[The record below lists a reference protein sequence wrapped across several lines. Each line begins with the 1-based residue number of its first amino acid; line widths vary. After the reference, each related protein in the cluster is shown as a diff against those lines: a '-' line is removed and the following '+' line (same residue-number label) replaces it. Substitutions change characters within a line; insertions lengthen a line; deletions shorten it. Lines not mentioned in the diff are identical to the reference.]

1 MYLQMTSLKPSQTV
15 RKLSP
20 LAALVLT
27 ACGGGSSGSTSV
39 GGGLIGPANVKGNVV
54 KGPLSNALVF
64 LDYDNDGILDS
75 GEPSVRTAADGS
87 FALSTSN
94 TNYSI
99 VAVTDDS
106 TIDISSGSVLSGV
119 TLTAPSTASVV
130 TPSTTLMEQGNLTAD
145 QVAKVLGLP
154 EGIDPLTFNPYAPG
168 VNPVDAL
175 AMEKASQQV
184 MSVVNAFS
192 ASAEGAGASQAD
204 AFNAALKA
212 VVEVVKSKA
221 EKLNDVTASAA
232 DKTLDLTHTADL
244 LLIKTQVTT
253 EVATVAGVNQT
264 AFTAMAND
272 TTTAVGNIN
281 NKIATVTDLNSDIS
295 KNIFSTAQ
303 VLSDQA
309 KTAAEAEVANAGSG
323 NIYFTSSAAVNT
335 SATNKTPTDV
345 NLSKTSISESS
356 SSLVMGTLSTTDTDQ
371 TAGAAFTYT
380 LATLEGTDHTAFSI
394 NQATGE
400 LSFLSRPHYETK
412 NTYSVTILSTDEG
425 GKSYSK
431 AFVLSVTNTNNAPTV
446 TSNQVTTVNEDV
458 AYSYTFAANDVD
470 AGDSLTYA
478 ATTKPDWLNFNT
490 STGVLSGTPTNAH
503 VGNHAVV
510 LNATDAAGAVVTQ
523 SFTVTVANVND
534 APTLSVSNGSVT
546 EDSGTYTSNG
556 TLIGADVDVGTT
568 LTYGV
573 ASNTGTY
580 GGISLNTSSGV
591 YTYTMDNTNATVQA
605 LNGSETLTES
615 FSVSVTDGITTTVNT
630 LSFVIHGT
638 NDGPTGLA
646 LSANAIAENAMG
658 GSVGTLSASDIDGDT
673 LTYSLATGGDNDS
686 FEINGTRL
694 KLKDSVA
701 ANYEANN
708 VYDLTI
714 SASDGVASTS
724 LTQAVIV
731 TNVSEANTSY
741 YTGKADTSASA
752 NLNPQNDA
760 AVENL
765 MSGYF
770 WGSAGS
776 GIDLTYSFMDTNSL
790 FGSDY
795 NSSGRTTNRDNIQDP
810 VAAFKLTVSDI
821 LDLYSNVSLLNFT
834 EVAETGDV
842 VGHLRFG
849 TTQAENSAF
858 AWYPYGN
865 SWDPS
870 GDIWVNHT
878 SNYYHNSYA
887 LMDGTYWNHA
897 IIHEVGHSLGLAHTQ
912 SAASYGGTTY
922 GTDSYYGTVHNASP
936 YSVMAYPEYIGEGS
950 DSAENT
956 FSRSTN
962 LMLDDIAALQ
972 YLYGTNEQHNATD
985 TVYTINS
992 FHKGTY
998 SDAYYGRDYVYASI
1012 WDAGGTDTFSW
1023 AGETSIASINLNA
1036 GSFSS
1041 FGNITGPDDT
1051 DLDNQY
1057 MLDGDGILGI
1067 AYDAIIENAI
1077 GGSNI
1082 DTLVG
1087 NEVGNTL
1094 YGGAGTGVKD
1104 TLTGNG
1110 GADIFVSCM
1119 ADANTDFS
1127 VADIIADFTN
1137 GTDFIG
1143 LEDWS
1148 LSDLSWS
1155 NISGGTQIAHKTN
1168 NNIMFF
1174 LDGVDAGLID
1184 ETDFIA
1190 TDFV

>member
-1 MYLQMTSLKPSQTV
+1 M
-15 RKLSP
+15 
-20 LAALVLT
+20 
-27 ACGGGSSGSTSV
+27 
-39 GGGLIGPANVKGNVV
+39 
-54 KGPLSNALVF
+54 
-64 LDYDNDGILDS
+64 
-75 GEPSVRTAADGS
+75 
-87 FALSTSN
+87 
-94 TNYSI
+94 
-99 VAVTDDS
+99 
-106 TIDISSGSVLSGV
+106 
-119 TLTAPSTASVV
+119 
-130 TPSTTLMEQGNLTAD
+130 
-145 QVAKVLGLP
+145 LGLP
-154 EGIDPLTFNPYAPG
+154 VGVDLLTFNPYAAG
-168 VNPVDAL
+168 VNAVDAL
-175 AMEKASQQV
+175 AMEKASQQI
-184 MSVVNAFS
+184 MTVVNAFS
-192 ASAEGAGASQAD
+192 ASAEGAGANPVE

-212 VVEVVKSKA
+212 VVTVVKSKA
-221 EKLNDVTASAA
+221 EKLTDATASAA
-232 DKTLDLTHTADL
+232 DKTLDLTQTNDL

-253 EVATVAGVNQT
+253 EVASVAGVNQT

-272 TTTAVGNIN
+272 TVTAVGHVNS
-281 NKIATVTDLNSDIS
+281 KIATVTELNSDVS
-295 KNIFSTAQ
+295 KNIFSTSQ

-309 KTAAEAEVANAGSG
+309 KTAAEAEVASEGSG
-323 NIYFTSSAAVNT
+323 NIFFTSSAAVNT
-335 SATNKTPTDV
+335 SATNQTPTDIK
-345 NLSKTSISESS
+345 LSTTSISESS
-356 SSLVMGTLSTTDTDQ
+356 SSLIMGTLSTTDIDQ
-371 TAGAAFTYT
+371 TAGVAFTYT
-380 LATLEGTDHTAFSI
+380 IAALEGTDHAAFSI

-400 LSFLSRPHYETK
+400 LSFLAQPNYAIK
-412 NTYSVTILSTDEG
+412 NSYSVTILSTDEG
-425 GKSYSK
+425 GKTYSK
-431 AFVLSVTNTNNAPTV
+431 TFSLSITNTNNAPTI
-446 TSNQVTTVNEDV
+446 TSSQVTTVNED
-458 AYSYTFAANDVD
+458 ASYSYTLVASDVD

-478 ATTKPDWLNFNT
+478 ATSKPDWLNFNT

-503 VGNHAVV
+503 VGNHTVV
-510 LNATDAAGAVVTQ
+510 LQATDAAGAVVSQ
-523 SFTVTVANVND
+523 SFTVTVSNVND
-534 APTLSVSNGSVT
+534 APTLSVSNGNLT

-556 TLIGADVDVGTT
+556 TLIGVDVDVGTT
-568 LTYGV
+568 LTYAV
-573 ASNTGTY
+573 ASNTGAY
-580 GGISLNTSSGV
+580 GNISLNSSSGA
-591 YTYTMDNTNATVQA
+591 YTYTMDNANSSVQA
-605 LNGSETLTES
+605 LNGSQTLTES
-615 FSVSVTDGITTTVNT
+615 FSVSVTDGIATTSTT
-630 LSFVIHGT
+630 LSFVI
-638 NDGPTGLA
+638 TGANNAPANLA
-646 LSANAIAENAMG
+646 LSANAIAENAIAVT
-658 GSVGTLSASDIDGDT
+658 VGTLSASDVDGDS
-673 LTYSLATGGDNDS
+673 LTYSLTSGGDNDS
-686 FEINGTRL
+686 FEISGNTL
-694 KLKDSVA
+694 KLKASVA

-708 VYDLTI
+708 VYDLTLV
-714 SASDGVASTS
+714 ASDGVASTT
-724 LTQAVIV
+724 LTQAVNV
-731 TNVSEANTSY
+731 TNVNESNTSY

-752 NLNPQNDA
+752 NLNPQNDT

-842 VGHLRFG
+842 VGHLRLG

-878 SNYYHNSYA
+878 SNYYHNNYA

-1082 DTLVG
+1082 DTLLG
-1087 NEVGNTL
+1087 NEVANTL

-1127 VADIIADFTN
+1127 VADIISDFTN

-1143 LEDWS
+1143 LEDWT

-1155 NISGGTQIAHKTN
+1155 NVSGGTQIAHKTN

-1174 LDGVDAGLID
+1174 LDGIDAGLID